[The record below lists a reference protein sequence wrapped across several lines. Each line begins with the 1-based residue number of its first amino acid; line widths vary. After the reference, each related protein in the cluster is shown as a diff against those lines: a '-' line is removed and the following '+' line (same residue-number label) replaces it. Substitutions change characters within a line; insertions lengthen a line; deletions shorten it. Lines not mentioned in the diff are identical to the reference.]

1 MSYFFQALV
10 HLHYRHFASWSSI
23 VIALKAYHLALPSP
37 VTFLKLQRIW
47 NGTCAARNDCLLYV
61 WLTNGTVLSYSKRSE
76 RSMYCSVNV
85 CSYTWTTTE
94 IKGDNGFAAIEGDK
108 IRKFLPTAQGMLR
121 KWYLVDQPIINHWV
135 TDTLQQLEHH
145 TPTPLMLIT
154 WTATSSQSKAMFSFL
169 CFWNSDPHIIL
180 LNYLHSVNSCAINLY
195 YMRFLF

>member
-47 NGTCAARNDCLLYV
+47 NGTRAARNDCLLYV
-61 WLTNGTVLSYSKRSE
+61 WLTNETVLSYSKRSE

-94 IKGDNGFAAIEGDK
+94 IKDDNGFAVIEGDK
-108 IRKFLPTAQGMLR
+108 IQKFLPTAQGMLR
-121 KWYLVDQPIINHWV
+121 NGTLLISPSSIIESLMLLNSSN
-135 TDTLQQLEHH
+135 T
-145 TPTPLMLIT
+145 TPTSLMLIT
-154 WTATSSQSKAMFSFL
+154 WTATSSQSKAMSSFL

-180 LNYLHSVNSCAINLY
+180 LNYQHSVNSCAINLY
-195 YMRFLF
+195 HMRFLF